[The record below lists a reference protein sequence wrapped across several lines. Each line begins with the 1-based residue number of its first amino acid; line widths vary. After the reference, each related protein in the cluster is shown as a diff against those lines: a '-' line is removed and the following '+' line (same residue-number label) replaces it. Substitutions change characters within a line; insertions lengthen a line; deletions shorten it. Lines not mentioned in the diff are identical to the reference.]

1 MTIRPA
7 TIADIPAISAL
18 IDEHVRREEVL
29 PRSPEAIQTT
39 LNDWIVGER
48 DNEILACGSLL
59 HYSPQLAEVRSL
71 AVHDQAKGNGLG
83 RAVVSALIEKAKIRK
98 ISTVFALT
106 LVEPFFSKLGFQ
118 PCSKTA
124 FPEKIWRDCQLCP
137 NKDACNESAV
147 VLYLTANNNL
157 SNEKDLNNV

>member
-7 TIADIPAISAL
+7 TLADIPAISEL

-29 PRSPEAIQTT
+29 PRTPKAIRET

-48 DNEILACGSLL
+48 DNEILAIGSLL

-71 AVHDQAKGNGLG
+71 AVHDRAKGNGLG
-83 RAVVSALIEKAKIRK
+83 RAVVEALIAKARSYN
-98 ISTVFALT
+98 ISTLFALT
-106 LVEPFFSKLGFQ
+106 LVEPFFTKMGFE
-118 PCSKTA
+118 PCSKSA

-137 NKDACNESAV
+137 NQDA
-147 VLYLTANNNL
+147 
-157 SNEKDLNNV
+157 